1 MTWLVTG
8 GSGFL
13 GIHLLRELSEAGVAA
28 RSLDLVGAN
37 DTPSGV
43 DVVLGDIGDEALL
56 RRALD
61 GIEVVVH
68 AAAALPSG
76 GDLAATN
83 VIATELVA
91 REAERAGVS
100 RSILISSGVVYGL
113 GASPLRET
121 DEPKPIEAY
130 GRSKLRAE
138 ECWLTGAP
146 SPIVLRPA
154 AFIGPERL
162 GVFGILFRWIL
173 EERRIYVLGDG
184 RNRYQLLDVG
194 DLVSAIVLA
203 GESPAEGVV
212 NVGGLVSGTVRE
224 DLEALIEHAGSRSR
238 VVGVPARPA
247 RAALSVLGALRLS
260 PLSTWHARSA
270 DRDFVLDCTHAADVL
285 GWTPKLSGA
294 DALRSAYDWFVREG
308 AAAATGTTHRAQW
321 HERGLALLRRL
332 S

>member
-13 GIHLLRELSEAGVAA
+13 GIHLLRQLSDAGVAA
-28 RSLDLVGAN
+28 RSLDLVRAH

-43 DVVLGDIGDEALL
+43 DVVLGDIGDEAVL

-61 GIEVVVH
+61 GVDVVVH

-76 GDLAATN
+76 GDLEATN
-83 VIATELVA
+83 VIASELLA
-91 REAERAGVS
+91 RESQRAGVR
-100 RSILISSGVVYGL
+100 RSILVSSGVVYGL

-121 DEPKPIEAY
+121 DELKPIERY

-138 ECWLTGAP
+138 ELWFALAP

-162 GVFGILFRWIL
+162 GVFGILFRWIR
-173 EERRIYVLGDG
+173 EERRIYVLGNG
-184 RNRYQLLDVG
+184 SNRYQLLDVA
-194 DLVSAIVLA
+194 DLVSAVVLA
-203 GESPAEGVV
+203 GGSAVEGPV
-212 NVGGLVSGTVRE
+212 NVGGIVSGTVRE

-247 RAALSVLGALRLS
+247 RAALATLDMLRLS

-270 DRDFVLDCTHAADVL
+270 DRDFVLDCTRAADLL
-285 GWTPKLSGA
+285 GWTARLSGA
-294 DALRSAYDWFVREG
+294 DALCGAYDWFVREG
-308 AAAATGTTHRAQW
+308 AAVATGTTHRAAW
-321 HERGLALLRRL
+321 RERGLALLRRL